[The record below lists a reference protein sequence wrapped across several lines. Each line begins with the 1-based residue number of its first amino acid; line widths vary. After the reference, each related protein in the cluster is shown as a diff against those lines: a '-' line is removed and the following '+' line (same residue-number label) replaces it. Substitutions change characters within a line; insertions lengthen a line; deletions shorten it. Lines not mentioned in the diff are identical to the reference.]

1 MKYDYIILGS
11 GIFGLY
17 SASLLKDYKVAIIEI
32 DDSSFS
38 RASFINQARVHNGYH
53 YPRSPETALKSIH
66 YFNRFSK
73 DFDFAINKE
82 FKQIYSIAKENSLTN
97 AQQFIDFC
105 KLVNIPCK
113 QIYPEY
119 IKDSVEASFETM
131 EYSFDAKIIKD
142 YLMANNKAD
151 IYYSTKIEKVEGEYT
166 LYTNKGI
173 FKTDEIINTTY
184 ASINQ
189 MSELFNLEKFNIK
202 YEICEVIMCD
212 VPDKFKYL
220 GVTIMDGPFCSI
232 MPFGLT
238 GKHTLTSV
246 TYTPHKTSFEQLPT
260 FDCQNDDCTKYN
272 LDNCSLCKNRP
283 KTAFKE
289 MNDTLMRYVDIDVK
303 YIDSYFAIKPILTDT
318 EKTDARPTVIKRLDP
333 HFLSVLSGKISTI
346 YDLSNVII
354 QK

>member
-17 SASLLKDYKVAIIEI
+17 AASLLKDYKVAIIEI

-105 KLVNIPCK
+105 KLVNSPCK

-119 IKDSVEASFETM
+119 MKDSVEASFETM
-131 EYSFDAKIIKD
+131 EYSFDAKIMRD
-142 YLMANNKAD
+142 YLLSKNKAD
-151 IYYSTKIEKVEGEYT
+151 IYYLTKIEMVEGEYI
-166 LYTNKGI
+166 LYTNNGV
-173 FKTDEIINTTY
+173 FETDEIINTTY
-184 ASINQ
+184 ASTNQ
-189 MSELFNLEKFNIK
+189 ISALFNLEKFNIK
-202 YEICEVIMCD
+202 YEICEIILCD
-212 VPDKFKYL
+212 VPDKFKDIGL
-220 GVTIMDGPFCSI
+220 TIMDGPFCSI

-238 GKHTLTSV
+238 GKNTLTSV
-246 TYTPHKTSFEQLPT
+246 TYTPHKTSFGQLPT
-260 FDCQNDDCTKYN
+260 FDCQNDKCTKHSLN
-272 LDNCSLCKNRP
+272 NCNTCENRP

-289 MNDTLMRYVDIDVK
+289 MNDTLMKYVDIDVK

-318 EKTDARPTVIKRLDP
+318 EKTDARPTVIKRLAP

-346 YDLSNVII
+346 YDLESGII